1 MIESPL
7 LEKMTGYIGGRW
19 TENEQ
24 GNTFDVYNP
33 ATGEVIAKVASMPES
48 EVKAAV
54 NAGKSAL
61 RLTNPYSIETR
72 RKWLEDIR
80 DALRA
85 NKEEVGRILCLEHGK
100 PLNEA
105 QGEVDYA
112 AGFFDYCSKHIQAL
126 DAHTLPEKPK
136 DCTWTVH
143 YRPIGVTGLIT
154 PWNFPIGMI
163 AKKLSAALAA
173 GCPSVIKPAS
183 ETPLTMI
190 ALFKLMDKHV
200 NLPDGMVNLVMGKA
214 SVIGKVLCES
224 PDVPMLS
231 FTGSTE
237 VGRKLVLDTA
247 DQIKKLAL
255 ELGGNAPYIVFE
267 DADLDAAAD
276 NLIGNKFRG
285 SGQTCVCA
293 NRIFVH
299 ENVMEAFGEKL
310 AERVN
315 KMTVGDGI
323 AGDVDLGPLINKAGF
338 DKVKRHLEDAL
349 SKGASLIAGKQ
360 PGDLGEGHL
369 FFPPTVIS
377 GVTSDMCC
385 SREETFGPLVPI
397 ASFRTEEEV
406 IEAGNDTEFG
416 LASYVFTADVERAQ
430 RVAAGLR
437 FGHVGWNTGTGP
449 TPEAPFGGM
458 KASGIGREGGL
469 EGLFEF
475 VEAQTVPRGF

>member
-7 LEKMTGYIGGRW
+7 LQNVKGYIGGRW
-19 TENEQ
+19 VENDG
-24 GNTFDVYNP
+24 GNTFEVFNP
-33 ATGEVIAKVASMPES
+33 ATRERIAEVPSMPES
-48 EVKAAV
+48 DILAAV
-54 NAGKSAL
+54 EAGKSAL
-61 RLTNPYSIETR
+61 RLANPWPIETR

-80 DALRA
+80 DALKA
-85 NKEEVGRILCLEHGK
+85 NKDEIGRILCMEHGK
-100 PLNEA
+100 PLPEA
-105 QGEVDYA
+105 QGEVEYA
-112 AGFFDYCSKHIQAL
+112 AGFFDYCAKHIEAL
-126 DAHTLPEKPK
+126 DAHTIPEKPK

-143 YRPIGVTGLIT
+143 YRPVGVVGLIV

-183 ETPLTMI
+183 ETPLTMV
-190 ALFKLMDKHV
+190 ALFTLMDKLD
-200 NLPDGMVNLVMGKA
+200 LPEGMVNLVMGKA
-214 SVIGKVLCES
+214 SVIGKVLCEHQ
-224 PDVPMLS
+224 DVPMIS

-247 DQIKKLAL
+247 EQVKKLAL
-255 ELGGNAPYIVFE
+255 ELGGNAPFIIFD

-276 NLIGNKFRG
+276 NLIANKFRG
-285 SGQTCVCA
+285 GGQTCVCA
-293 NRIFVH
+293 NRVFIH
-299 ENVMEAFGEKL
+299 EDVAEAFGEKL
-310 AERVN
+310 AERIGR
-315 KMTVGDGI
+315 MTVGDGMKD
-323 AGDVDLGPLINKAGF
+323 GVDIGPLVNQAGF

-349 SKGASLIAGKQ
+349 NKGATLVAGKQ
-360 PGDLGEGHL
+360 PGELGDGL
-369 FFPPTVIS
+369 FFPPTAVM
-377 GVTSDMCC
+377 GVTRDMCC
-385 SREETFGPLVPI
+385 YREETFGPLVPM
-397 ASFRTEEEV
+397 ALFRTEEEV
-406 IEAGNDTEFG
+406 VEAGNDTEFG
-416 LASYVFTADVERAQ
+416 LASYVFTANAERAQ

>member
-7 LEKMTGYIGGRW
+7 LEKLTGYIGGRW
-19 TENEQ
+19 TNNEQ
-24 GNTFDVYNP
+24 GNTFGVYNP
-33 ATGEVIAKVASMPES
+33 ATGKVIAEVASMSED

-54 NAGKSAL
+54 AAGQSAL
-61 RLTNPYSIETR
+61 RLTQPYSIETR

-80 DALRA
+80 DALTA
-85 NKEEVGRILCLEHGK
+85 NREEVGRILCLEHGK
-100 PLNEA
+100 PLHEA

-126 DAHTLPEKPK
+126 DAHTIPEKPK
-136 DCTWTVH
+136 GSTWTVH
-143 YRPIGVTGLIT
+143 YRPVGVAGLIT

-173 GCPSVIKPAS
+173 GCPTVIKPAS

-190 ALFKLMDKHV
+190 AFFRLMDNHLK
-200 NLPDGMVNLVMGKA
+200 LPDGMVNLVIGKA

-237 VGRKLVLDTA
+237 VGRKLIVDTA
-247 DQIKKLAL
+247 DQVKKLAL
-255 ELGGNAPYIVFE
+255 ELGGNAPFIVFD

-285 SGQTCVCA
+285 GGQTCVCA

-299 ENVMEAFGEKL
+299 EKVMDSFAEKL

-349 SKGASLIAGKQ
+349 GKGASLVAGKE
-360 PGDLGEGHL
+360 PKELGGGHL
-369 FFPPTVIS
+369 YFPPTVIT
-377 GVTSDMCC
+377 GVTREMECF
-385 SREETFGPLVPI
+385 REETFGPLVPMI
-397 ASFRTEEEV
+397 SFRTEDEV

-416 LASYVFTADVERAQ
+416 LASYVFTGDAECAR

-458 KASGIGREGGL
+458 KASGTGREGGL

>member
-136 DCTWTVH
+136 DCSWTVH
-143 YRPIGVTGLIT
+143 HRPIGVAGLIT

-349 SKGASLIAGKQ
+349 SKGASLVAGKQ

-385 SREETFGPLVPI
+385 SQEETFGPLVPM

-458 KASGIGREGGL
+458 KASGTGREGGL

>member
-7 LEKMTGYIGGRW
+7 LGKMTGYIGGRW
-19 TENEQ
+19 TDNEH

-33 ATGEVIAKVASMPES
+33 ATGKVIAKVASMSES
-48 EVKAAV
+48 EVKAAID
-54 NAGKSAL
+54 AGKSAL
-61 RLTNPYSIETR
+61 QLTTPYSIETR

-143 YRPIGVTGLIT
+143 YRPIGVAGLIT

-190 ALFKLMDKHV
+190 ALFKLIDKYV
-200 NLPDGMVNLVMGKA
+200 SLPDGMVNLVMGKA

-237 VGRKLVLDTA
+237 VGRKLVVDTA
-247 DQIKKLAL
+247 DHIKKLAL
-255 ELGGNAPYIVFE
+255 ELGGNAPFIVFE

-276 NLIGNKFRG
+276 NLIANKFRG

-299 ENVMEAFGEKL
+299 EKVIDTFGEKL
-310 AERVN
+310 AERVS

-360 PGDLGEGHL
+360 PSDLGEGHL
-369 FFPPTVIS
+369 FFPPTVVS
-377 GVTSDMCC
+377 GVTPDMCC
-385 SREETFGPLVPI
+385 SREETFGPLVPM
-397 ASFRTEEEV
+397 ASFGSEEEV

-416 LASYVFTADVERAQ
+416 LASYVFTADAERAQ
-430 RVAAGLR
+430 RAAAGLR

-458 KASGIGREGGL
+458 KASGTGREGGL

-475 VEAQTVPRGF
+475 VEAQTIPRGF

>member
-7 LEKMTGYIGGRW
+7 LEKLTGYIGGRW
-19 TENEQ
+19 TDNIQ
-24 GNTFDVYNP
+24 GSTFDVYNP
-33 ATGEVIAKVASMPES
+33 ATGDVVAQVASMPES

-54 NAGKSAL
+54 EAGKSAL
-61 RLTNPYSIETR
+61 KLTTPYTIETR

-85 NKEEVGRILCLEHGK
+85 NKDEVGRILCLEHGK

-136 DCTWTVH
+136 DCMWTVH
-143 YRPIGVTGLIT
+143 YRPIGVAGLIT

-190 ALFKLMDKHV
+190 ALFSLLDKHV

-237 VGRKLVLDTA
+237 VGQKLVVDTA
-247 DQIKKLAL
+247 GQIKKLAL
-255 ELGGNAPYIVFE
+255 ELGGNAPYIVFD

-276 NLIGNKFRG
+276 NLIANKFRG
-285 SGQTCVCA
+285 GGQTCVCA

-299 ENVMEAFGEKL
+299 EKVMDAFGKKL

-349 SKGASLIAGKQ
+349 NKDATLIAGKQ
-360 PGDLGEGHL
+360 PSDLGDGHL

-377 GVTSDMCC
+377 GVTRDMCC
-385 SREETFGPLVPI
+385 FREETFGPLVPM
-397 ASFRTEEEV
+397 ASFRTEDEV

-416 LASYVFTADVERAQ
+416 LASYVFTADAERAQ

-449 TPEAPFGGM
+449 APEAPFGGM
-458 KASGIGREGGL
+458 KASGTGREGGL

>member
-7 LEKMTGYIGGRW
+7 LEKLTGYIGGRW
-19 TENEQ
+19 SDSAE
-24 GNTFDVYNP
+24 GHTFDVYNP
-33 ATGEVIAKVASMPES
+33 ATGKVIASLPSMPES
-48 EVKAAV
+48 DVVAAV
-54 NAGKSAL
+54 EAGKSAL
-61 RLTNPYSIETR
+61 RLTSPYTLETR
-72 RKWLEDIR
+72 RRWLEAIR
-80 DALRA
+80 DALKE
-85 NKEEVGRILCLEHGK
+85 NKEEVGRILCMEHGK
-100 PLNEA
+100 PLKEA

-126 DAHTLPEKPK
+126 DAHTLTEKPK

-143 YRPIGVTGLIT
+143 YRPIGVAGLIT

-190 ALFKLMDKHV
+190 ALFSLMDKHV
-200 NLPDGMVNLVMGKA
+200 DLPDGMVNLVMGKA

-224 PDVPMLS
+224 SDVPMLS

-237 VGRKLVLDTA
+237 VGRKLVVDTSE
-247 DQIKKLAL
+247 QVKKLAL
-255 ELGGNAPYIVFE
+255 ELGGNAPFIVFD

-276 NLIGNKFRG
+276 NLIANKFRG
-285 SGQTCVCA
+285 GGQTCVCA
-293 NRIFVH
+293 NRIFIH
-299 ENVMEAFGEKL
+299 EKVADAFGEKL
-310 AERVN
+310 ADRVN
-315 KMTVGDGI
+315 KMTVGDGLTE
-323 AGDVDLGPLINKAGF
+323 DVDLGPLINKAGF

-349 SKGASLIAGKQ
+349 EKGAGLVAGKK
-360 PGDLGEGHL
+360 PADLGEGHL
-369 FFPPTVIS
+369 FFPPTVITD
-377 GVTSDMCC
+377 VNRDMCC
-385 SREETFGPLVPI
+385 YREETFGPLVPM
-397 ASFRTEEEV
+397 ALFRTEEEV

-416 LASYVFTADVERAQ
+416 LASYVFTNDAERAQ

>member
-7 LEKMTGYIGGRW
+7 LEKLTGYIGGRW
-19 TENEQ
+19 TDSSQ

-33 ATGEVIAKVASMPES
+33 ATGEVIAKVPSMPEAD
-48 EVKAAV
+48 VVAAV
-54 NAGKSAL
+54 AAGKSAL
-61 RLTNPYSIETR
+61 RLTSPYTLETR
-72 RKWLEDIR
+72 RKWLEGIR
-80 DALRA
+80 DALKN
-85 NKEEVGRILCLEHGK
+85 NKEEVGRILCMEHGK
-100 PLNEA
+100 PLKEA

-126 DAHTLPEKPK
+126 DAHTLTEKPK

-143 YRPIGVTGLIT
+143 YRPIGVAGLIT

-190 ALFKLMDKHV
+190 ALFSLIDKHV
-200 NLPDGMVNLVMGKA
+200 DMPDGMVNLVMGKA

-247 DQIKKLAL
+247 EQVKKLAL
-255 ELGGNAPYIVFE
+255 ELGGNAPFIVFD
-267 DADLDAAAD
+267 DADLDSAAD
-276 NLIGNKFRG
+276 NLIANKFRG
-285 SGQTCVCA
+285 GGQTCVCA

-299 ENVMEAFGEKL
+299 EKVAEAFGEKL

-315 KMTVGDGI
+315 RMTVGDGLKE
-323 AGDVDLGPLINKAGF
+323 DVDLGPLINKAGF

-349 SKGASLIAGKQ
+349 ANGASLVAGKK
-360 PGDLGEGHL
+360 PEDLGEGHL
-369 FFPPTVIS
+369 FFPPTVITD
-377 GVTSDMCC
+377 VNREMCC
-385 SREETFGPLVPI
+385 YREETFGPLVPM
-397 ASFRTEEEV
+397 ALFRTEEEV
-406 IEAGNDTEFG
+406 IDAGNDTEFG
-416 LASYVFTADVERAQ
+416 LASYVFTNDAERAQ

>member
-1 MIESPL
+1 MIKSPL

-19 TENEQ
+19 TDNAE

-33 ATGEVIAKVASMPES
+33 ATGKVIAQVPLMPEQDIL
-48 EVKAAV
+48 AAV
-54 NAGKSAL
+54 AAGKSAL
-61 RLTNPYSIETR
+61 KLTSPYPIETR

-80 DALRA
+80 DTLKA
-85 NKEEVGRILCLEHGK
+85 NREEVGRILCMEHGK
-100 PLNEA
+100 PLQEA

-126 DAHTLPEKPK
+126 DAHTIPEKPK

-143 YRPIGVTGLIT
+143 YRPVGVAGLIT

-190 ALFKLMDKHV
+190 ALFSLMDKHTDI
-200 NLPDGMVNLVMGKA
+200 PDGMVNLVMGKA
-214 SVIGKVLCES
+214 SVIGKVLCQS

-237 VGRKLVLDTA
+237 VGRKLIIDTA
-247 DQIKKLAL
+247 EQVKKLA
-255 ELGGNAPYIVFE
+255 
-267 DADLDAAAD
+267 LDAAAD
-276 NLIGNKFRG
+276 NLIANKFRG
-285 SGQTCVCA
+285 GGQTCVCA

-299 ENVMEAFGEKL
+299 EKVADVFGQKL

-315 KMTVGDGI
+315 RMTVGDGI
-323 AGDVDLGPLINKAGF
+323 NGDVDLGPLINQAGF

-349 SKGASLIAGKQ
+349 EKGAKLVAGKE
-360 PGDLGEGHL
+360 PGELSGGL
-369 FFPPTVIS
+369 FFPPTVVH
-377 GVTSDMCC
+377 GVNRDMLCYQ
-385 SREETFGPLVPI
+385 EETFGPLVPM
-397 ASFRTEEEV
+397 ALFRTEEEV

-416 LASYVFTADVERAQ
+416 LASYVFTADAERAQ

-437 FGHVGWNTGTGP
+437 FGHCGWNTGTGP

>member
-7 LEKMTGYIGGRW
+7 LEKLTGYIGGRW
-19 TENEQ
+19 TDNEQ
-24 GNTFDVYNP
+24 GSTFDVYNP
-33 ATGEVIAKVASMPES
+33 ATGKVIAQVASMPES

-54 NAGKSAL
+54 DAGKTAL

-85 NKEEVGRILCLEHGK
+85 NKDEMGRILCLEHGK

-126 DAHTLPEKPK
+126 DAHTLPERPK
-136 DCTWTVH
+136 DCAWTVH

-190 ALFKLMDKHV
+190 ALFALLDKHV
-200 NLPDGMVNLVMGKA
+200 DLPDGMVNLVMGKA

-237 VGRKLVLDTA
+237 VGRKLIVDTA

-255 ELGGNAPYIVFE
+255 ELGGNAPYIVFD

-276 NLIGNKFRG
+276 NLIANKFRG

-299 ENVMEAFGEKL
+299 EKVIDAFGEKL

-349 SKGASLIAGKQ
+349 NKGATLIAGKQ
-360 PGDLGEGHL
+360 PGDLGDGHL

-377 GVTSDMCC
+377 GVTRDMCC
-385 SREETFGPLVPI
+385 SREETFGPLVPM

-416 LASYVFTADVERAQ
+416 LASYVFTADAGRVQ

-449 TPEAPFGGM
+449 APEAPFGGM
-458 KASGIGREGGL
+458 KASGTGREGGL

>member
-7 LEKMTGYIGGRW
+7 LKKFAGYVDGQWVDAADGA
-19 TENEQ
+19 
-24 GNTFDVYNP
+24 TFDVYNP
-33 ATGEVIAKVASMPES
+33 ADGECIASVSSLTAADVEQAVVAGC
-48 EVKAAV
+48 KAL
-54 NAGKSAL
+54 KL
-61 RLTNPYSIETR
+61 MQPYTVETR
-72 RKWLEDIR
+72 RRWLEEIR

-85 NKEEVGRILCLEHGK
+85 NSDELGRILCMEHGK
-100 PLNEA
+100 PLAEA
-105 QGEVDYA
+105 RGEVEYA
-112 AGFFDYCSKHIQAL
+112 AGFFDYCSLHISAL
-126 DAHTLPEKPK
+126 EPHTLPEKPRN
-136 DCTWTVH
+136 CSWTVH
-143 YRPIGVTGLIT
+143 YRPIGVAGLIT

-190 ALFKLMDKHV
+190 ALFTLMDEQTSI
-200 NLPDGMVNLVMGKA
+200 PDGMVNLVMGKA

-237 VGRKLVLDTA
+237 VGRKLMVDTA
-247 DQIKKLAL
+247 DQVKKLAL
-255 ELGGNAPYIVFE
+255 ELGGNAPFIVFA

-276 NLIGNKFRG
+276 NLIANKFRG
-285 SGQTCVCA
+285 GGQTCVCA

-299 ENVMEAFGEKL
+299 EDVVASFGEKL

-315 KMTVGDGI
+315 RMTVGNGMSE
-323 AGDVDLGPLINKAGF
+323 GVDIGPLINQAGF
-338 DKVKRHLEDAL
+338 DKVRRHVQDAL
-349 SKGASLIAGKQ
+349 DKGGTLVAGADPASLG
-360 PGDLGEGHL
+360 GNL
-369 FFPPTVIS
+369 FYPPTVVS
-377 GVTSDMCC
+377 GVTREMACY
-385 SREETFGPLVPI
+385 REETFGPLVPM

-406 IEAGNDTEFG
+406 VTAGNDTEFG
-416 LASYVFTADVERAQ
+416 LASYVFTADAERAQ

-458 KASGIGREGGL
+458 KASGIGREGGV

-475 VEAQTVPRGF
+475 VEPQTVPRGA